1 MVTSSPVTVINNYL
15 NMKFSLLFLFFFFL
29 TVFHAKE
36 KVSVVFIINDSEKSS
51 IQIRSWTESI
61 FTGKKKIKFKE
72 ARVIQY
78 TSNPDQ
84 AGIVWK
90 LNKKTEILPF
100 QPLKIDC
107 GVLEESK
114 LSSLISAYRNGSD
127 RANNIL
133 MFQGQNFP
141 FDTEP
146 LGLSRIN
153 PLINYSPDDIYN
165 EISRTIKINKGSKKD
180 LMIFIYLGSNNERP
194 AVSVNVKDEKYTTNY
209 HALVKLSPSYSS
221 NVSHVKWFSENYIE
235 CDTCRTLD
243 LDVTKSGEYIVQAW
257 DKYYCSTDRDTIF
270 IELENKCDCLDDM
283 TDIIEFE
290 WYKNP
295 SVIPTE
301 LPGVKWGI
309 SALKPG
315 APVYDL
321 FVKEHCAEK
330 FILEIVDPS
339 GKKLLWSREYQKDEI
354 DERNLNPSHR
364 KFPGNYIFRMNL
376 FRIKDQLPNYIFD
389 GLIFRITPIDSEG
402 KKCIR
407 ISSSPVNVAEC
418 S

>member
-1 MVTSSPVTVINNYL
+1 
-15 NMKFSLLFLFFFFL
+15 
-29 TVFHAKE
+29 
-36 KVSVVFIINDSEKSS
+36 
-51 IQIRSWTESI
+51 
-61 FTGKKKIKFKE
+61 
-72 ARVIQY
+72 
-78 TSNPDQ
+78 
-84 AGIVWK
+84 
-90 LNKKTEILPF
+90 
-100 QPLKIDC
+100 
-107 GVLEESK
+107 
-114 LSSLISAYRNGSD
+114 
-127 RANNIL
+127 
-133 MFQGQNFP
+133 
-141 FDTEP
+141 
-146 LGLSRIN
+146 
-153 PLINYSPDDIYN
+153 
-165 EISRTIKINKGSKKD
+165 
-180 LMIFIYLGSNNERP
+180 
-194 AVSVNVKDEKYTTNY
+194 
-209 HALVKLSPSYSS
+209 
-221 NVSHVKWFSENYIE
+221 
-235 CDTCRTLD
+235 
-243 LDVTKSGEYIVQAW
+243 
-257 DKYYCSTDRDTIF
+257 
-270 IELENKCDCLDDM
+270 M

-364 KFPGNYIFRMNL
+364 KFPGHYIFRMNL